1 MFKMRHTFGFL
12 RNALKHFQ
20 NAPEGVPDAPFSRNC
35 ARFGSTGMQRMTT
48 AASSYPSSID
58 AKSAYA
64 TVRQPAAST
73 QPALPLLGNSLKEGG
88 GRYYIHQTGKQDIIL
103 LLFSLPNS

>member
-1 MFKMRHTFGFL
+1 MFKMRHIFGFL

-48 AASSYPSSID
+48 AASYPSSID

-64 TVRQPAAST
+64 LHSASVSGVDAT
-73 QPALPLLGNSLKEGG
+73 RP
-88 GRYYIHQTGKQDIIL
+88 
-103 LLFSLPNS
+103 SLPSATV